1 MQTGRHDTLIVQSQ
15 NPETQ
20 ILTMNSLEACL
31 KEQLIPQG
39 WSWVK
44 KEKILIF
51 TFHDRGTFD
60 ARIRV
65 EIVEDLSAEV
75 RNIV

>member
-1 MQTGRHDTLIVQSQ
+1 MQSQ

-20 ILTMNSLEACL
+20 ILTINSREAYL

-44 KEKILIF
+44 KEKKLIF
-51 TFHDRGTFD
+51 TFHDRSTFD
-60 ARIRV
+60 ARIHV
-65 EIVEDLSAEV
+65 EIVEDLFAEV

>member
-1 MQTGRHDTLIVQSQ
+1 MQSQ
-15 NPETQ
+15 NPETK

-31 KEQLIPQG
+31 KEQLIRQG

-44 KEKILIF
+44 KEKILSF
-51 TFHDRGTFD
+51 TFHDRDTFD